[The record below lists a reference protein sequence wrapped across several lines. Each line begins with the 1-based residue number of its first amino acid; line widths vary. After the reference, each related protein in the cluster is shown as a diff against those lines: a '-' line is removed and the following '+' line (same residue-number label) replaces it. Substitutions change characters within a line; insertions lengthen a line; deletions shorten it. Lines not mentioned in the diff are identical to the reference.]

1 MMEIVTSFFL
11 AIFFKL
17 ELTSVTFK
25 NMIDT
30 IKVYTC
36 KFKRETEMGT

>member
-1 MMEIVTSFFL
+1 MMEIQPHFL
-11 AIFFKL
+11 GYFFKF

-30 IKVYTC
+30 IKVYMC

>member
-1 MMEIVTSFFL
+1 MMEIVTSFFWL
-11 AIFFKL
+11 FFKL

-36 KFKRETEMGT
+36 KFKTETEMGT